1 MELLGLY
8 HLLNAFLCVYGAKQD
23 YNLDF
28 EGERLIQRQQEI
40 IR

>member
-1 MELLGLY
+1 MELLGLH
-8 HLLNAFLCVYGAKQD
+8 HLLNAFLCVCDDKQD